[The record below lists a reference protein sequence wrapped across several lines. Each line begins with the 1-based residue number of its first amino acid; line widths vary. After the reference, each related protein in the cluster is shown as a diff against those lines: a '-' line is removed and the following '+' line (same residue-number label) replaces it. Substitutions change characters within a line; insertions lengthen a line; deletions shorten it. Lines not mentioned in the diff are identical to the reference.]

1 MTSTN
6 AGVWGAVGD
15 EIEVPYEGCV
25 KVWSSGLR
33 GGGSEQIPI
42 FYFLV
47 CNM

>member
-25 KVWSSGLR
+25 KVWSSGLN
-33 GGGSEQIPI
+33 GGEGVNKSQ
-42 FYFLV
+42 FS
-47 CNM
+47 